1 MDGEKIYQSDKNVKY
16 IFQEGSSSV
25 KKLIVVFSGYAAN
38 NSDIKHKYNYM
49 NILSDINVHK
59 LFILDEN
66 GETGSYYFGD
76 RMDFSVDS
84 SVISLILFKAR
95 NSIYNWKI

>member
-1 MDGEKIYQSDKNVKY
+1 
-16 IFQEGSSSV
+16 
-25 KKLIVVFSGYAAN
+25 
-38 NSDIKHKYNYM
+38 M